1 MKKNYGLRALI
12 FSSIFP
18 FIFTGCISSEDID
31 SDSFEKHSINV
42 EKDLSQENDFSEDFD
57 YAGYFASIDVKYRNS
72 QLYISDQEIL
82 DIVSRAKT
90 KKECSFDFDGSISN
104 LKERIQNN
112 SLQYVSNHSEY
123 FSMFLDYSSDS
134 QMREIQNACT
144 SALNITIE
152 NLIRSA
158 TNDLD
163 EDICRMQTLSI
174 VLGDTSQIKND
185 SLSKFEVG
193 VIPAVNDE
201 DENLIILDYPSIV
214 EACQN
219 ELYSDVVDAI
229 TLTLEHELNHCRQ
242 DSCSCRMNASQQY
255 QSIDYNS
262 PFVSF
267 LTETSAESELYNL
280 EKVGD
285 VDDAT
290 TYDYSYISERKSESL
305 LWLLSLFREDV
316 TISDYYNAIFDSDLE
331 QFYHYFGL
339 ETEEDYLDFYHIL
352 YAIDSSYGRTSFLF
366 DYYDKPSISG
376 NESKEAIGYAYRND
390 IFNKV
395 LADMVEYTESH
406 NDFSWKEN
414 LALFYTVKL
423 IVLDQAYQTEKLEDG
438 SYRYIFDSDFSQAFW
453 DSNLRYMDFLSNHYE
468 LDMDVLVE
476 TEQGIYGNIVSSMDY
491 YCDGYDVSFYDEV
504 SLSLLDKF
512 SLLQPILFS
521 SNISDSVYDSFVKE
535 NNFSYQKVK

>member
-1 MKKNYGLRALI
+1 MIMQKNYRLKSFV
-12 FSSIFP
+12 FSSIFS
-18 FIFTGCISSEDID
+18 FLLTGCLSSEDNQ
-31 SDSFEKHSINV
+31 FYPLEEQSINT
-42 EKDLSQENDFSEDFD
+42 KDNLSNEFD
-57 YAGYFASIDVKYRNS
+57 YANYFDSIDVMYRNF
-72 QLYISDQEIL
+72 QFYISDDAIL
-82 DIVSRAKT
+82 DIVSSAKT
-90 KKECSFDFDGSISN
+90 KKECSFVFDGNISK
-104 LKERIQNN
+104 LKEKIQNN
-112 SLQYVSNHSEY
+112 SLQYVSNHGEY
-123 FSMFLDYSSDS
+123 ISIFLDYSSDS
-134 QMREIQNACT
+134 LLREIQHACT
-144 SALNITIE
+144 SAFDTALE
-152 NLIRSA
+152 NLITNA
-158 TNDLD
+158 TNNLD
-163 EDICRMQTLSI
+163 EDICHIQTFSI
-174 VLGDTSQIKND
+174 VLGDTSQVEDKNQ
-185 SLSKFEVG
+185 SRFEVG
-193 VIPAVNDE
+193 VIPAINDE

-219 ELYSDVVDAI
+219 ASYYDVVDAI

-267 LTETSAESELYNL
+267 LTEASAESELYNL

-290 TYDYSYISERKSESL
+290 TYNYSYISERESESL

-339 ETEEDYLDFYHIL
+339 ETEEDYSDFYHIL

-376 NESKEAIGYAYRND
+376 NESKEAIGYAYSND

-395 LADMVEYTESH
+395 LADMVEYTRSH
-406 NDFSWKEN
+406 NDFSWEKN

-423 IVLDQAYQTEKLEDG
+423 IVLNHAYESEKLEDG
-438 SYRYIFDSDFSQAFW
+438 SYRYIFDSNFSQSFW
-453 DSNLRYMDFLSNHYE
+453 NSNLKYMEFLSNHYE

-476 TEQGIYGNIVSSMDY
+476 EEQGIYDNIVSFMDY
-491 YCDGYDVSFYDEV
+491 YCDGYDISLYDEV
-504 SLSLLDKF
+504 SQSLLDKF
-512 SLLQPILFS
+512 PLLQPILFS
-521 SNISDSVYDSFVKE
+521 STISDSVYDSFVKE

>member
-1 MKKNYGLRALI
+1 MTRNYRLKALV
-12 FSSIFP
+12 FSSVFLLVL
-18 FIFTGCISSEDID
+18 TGCFSNEDIHSNSSE
-31 SDSFEKHSINV
+31 ERSINT
-42 EKDLSQENDFSEDFD
+42 EDDSSKEFD
-57 YAGYFASIDVKYRNS
+57 YASYFDSIDVKYRNS
-72 QLYISDQEIL
+72 QFYISDDAIL
-82 DIVSRAKT
+82 DIVSSAKT
-90 KKECSFDFDGSISN
+90 KKGCYYIFDGSISK
-104 LKERIQNN
+104 LKEKIQNN

-123 FSMFLDYSSDS
+123 ISMFLDYSSDS
-134 QMREIQNACT
+134 LLREVQHACT
-144 SALNITIE
+144 SAFDIAFE
-152 NLIRSA
+152 NLITKA
-158 TNDLD
+158 TNNLN
-163 EDICRMQTLSI
+163 EDICRIQTLSI
-174 VLGDTSQIKND
+174 VLGDTSQVEEK
-185 SLSKFEVG
+185 SQSRFEVG
-193 VIPAVNDE
+193 VIPAINDE
-201 DENLIILDYPSIV
+201 DENLIILDYSSIIEV
-214 EACQN
+214 CQN
-219 ELYSDVVDAI
+219 ESYSDVVDAI

-267 LTETSAESELYNL
+267 LTEASAESELYNL

-285 VDDAT
+285 LDDAT
-290 TYDYSYISERKSESL
+290 TYDYSYISERESESL
-305 LWLLSLFREDV
+305 VWLLSLFQEDV
-316 TISDYYNAIFDSDLE
+316 SISDYYDAIFNADLE

-366 DYYDKPSISG
+366 DYYDKSSISG

-423 IVLDQAYQTEKLEDG
+423 IVLNHAHESEKLEDG
-438 SYRYIFDSDFSQAFW
+438 SYRYIFDSDFSQSFW
-453 DSNLRYMDFLSNHYE
+453 NSNLKYMEFLSNHYE

-476 TEQGIYGNIVSSMDY
+476 EEQGIYDNIVSFMDY
-491 YCDGYDVSFYDEV
+491 YCDGYDISLYDEV
-504 SLSLLDKF
+504 SQSLLDNF
-512 SLLQPILFS
+512 PLLQPILFS
-521 SNISDSVYDSFVKE
+521 STISDSVYDRFVKE

>member
-1 MKKNYGLRALI
+1 MTRNYRLKALV

-18 FIFTGCISSEDID
+18 LVLTGCFSNEDIHPN
-31 SDSFEKHSINV
+31 SLEERSINT
-42 EKDLSQENDFSEDFD
+42 EDDSSKEFD
-57 YAGYFASIDVKYRNS
+57 YASYFDSIDVKYRNS
-72 QLYISDQEIL
+72 QFYISDDAIL
-82 DIVSRAKT
+82 DIVSSAKT
-90 KKECSFDFDGSISN
+90 KKECYYIFDGSISK
-104 LKERIQNN
+104 LKEKIQNN

-123 FSMFLDYSSDS
+123 ISMFLDYSSDS
-134 QMREIQNACT
+134 LLRKIQHACT
-144 SALNITIE
+144 SAFDTAFE
-152 NLIRSA
+152 NLITNA
-158 TNDLD
+158 TNNLN
-163 EDICRMQTLSI
+163 EDICRIQTLSI
-174 VLGDTSQIKND
+174 VLGDTSQVEDK
-185 SLSKFEVG
+185 SQSRFEVG
-193 VIPAVNDE
+193 VIPAINDE
-201 DENLIILDYPSIV
+201 AECLIILDYSSII

-219 ELYSDVVDAI
+219 ESYSDVVDAI

-267 LTETSAESELYNL
+267 LTEASAESELYNL

-285 VDDAT
+285 LDDAT
-290 TYDYSYISERKSESL
+290 TYDYSYISERESESL
-305 LWLLSLFREDV
+305 VWLLSLFQEDV
-316 TISDYYNAIFDSDLE
+316 SISDYYDAIFDADLE

-366 DYYDKPSISG
+366 DYYDKSSISG

-395 LADMVEYTESH
+395 LADMVEYTVSH

-423 IVLDQAYQTEKLEDG
+423 IVLNHAHESEKLEDG
-438 SYRYIFDSDFSQAFW
+438 SYRYIFDSDFSQSFW
-453 DSNLRYMDFLSNHYE
+453 NSNLKYMEFLSNHYE

-476 TEQGIYGNIVSSMDY
+476 EEQGIYDNIVSYVDY
-491 YCDGYDVSFYDEV
+491 YCDGYDVSLYDEV
-504 SLSLLDKF
+504 SQSLLDKF
-512 SLLQPILFS
+512 PLFQPILFS
-521 SNISDSVYDSFVKE
+521 STISDSVYDSFVKE